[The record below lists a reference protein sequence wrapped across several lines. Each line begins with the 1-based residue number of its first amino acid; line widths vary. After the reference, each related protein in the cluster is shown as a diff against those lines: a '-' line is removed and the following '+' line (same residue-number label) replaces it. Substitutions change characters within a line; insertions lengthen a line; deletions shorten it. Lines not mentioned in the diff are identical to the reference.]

1 MSATPQV
8 LMVVQ
13 GRLGRYLET
22 LKSRAERTLKRSGR
36 RLGLGPDHQISL
48 LLCDNPTIHRLN
60 RQWRDVD
67 RPTDVLSFPAWELEP
82 GDRVPEAMVGDIA
95 VSLPTTRLAAR
106 QLGLAEGDH
115 MDHLLIHGLLHL
127 LGYDH
132 ETEAQACR
140 MEALEQQLL
149 GEE

>member
-1 MSATPQV
+1 MSVTPQV

-13 GRLGRYLET
+13 GRLGRYLEP
-22 LKSRAERTLKRSGR
+22 LKPRAECTLKRSGR
-36 RLGLGPDHQISL
+36 RLGLGPEHQISL

-60 RQWRDVD
+60 RQWRQVD

-106 QLGLAEGDH
+106 QLGLEVGDH
-115 MDHLLIHGLLHL
+115 LDHLLIHGLLHL

-132 ETEAQACR
+132 ETETQACR